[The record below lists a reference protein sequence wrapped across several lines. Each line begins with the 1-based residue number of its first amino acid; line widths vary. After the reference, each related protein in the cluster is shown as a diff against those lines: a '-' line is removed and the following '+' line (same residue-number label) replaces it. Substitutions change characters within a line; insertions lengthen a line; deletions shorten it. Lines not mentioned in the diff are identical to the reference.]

1 MIKDVFVV
9 DASAHS
15 YNLREDNYAAGRYS
29 RAVVDAFHGAHYG
42 LSPVGHRI
50 PREQFTRDWTL
61 AETATMLFV
70 ESDYDFA
77 CHHVTPIN
85 AFKDGGC
92 SIQKAREAREKWPGR
107 FQVYAGVDPVFP
119 EQALDSLEQQVEELN
134 PVGLKLYPNNYTVDG
149 VVGWHMDDP
158 EIAFP

>member
-29 RAVVDAFHGAHYG
+29 RGVVDAFYGAHYG
-42 LSPVGHRI
+42 LSPVGYRL
-50 PREQFTRDWTL
+50 PREQFARDWTL
-61 AETATMLFV
+61 AETAKGLFV

-85 AFKDGGC
+85 AFKDGGR
-92 SIQKAREAREKWPGR
+92 SIEKTREAREKLPER
-107 FQVYAGVDPVFP
+107 FQVYAGADPGFSQ
-119 EQALDSLEQQVEELN
+119 EALDQLAQQGAAMKAGRLR
-134 PVGLKLYPNNYTVDG
+134 PLPNTPTAPMVRGTIPMLARN
-149 VVGWHMDDP
+149 
-158 EIAFP
+158 A